1 MKFLCFNVF
10 VERPSAFPVPGI
22 LFWPYIAGAAILA
35 IGLTKISKGE
45 IQRASGRDKAVVFG
59 RLFLA
64 LPMAV
69 FGAEHLTIPQTI
81 APIVPSWIPW
91 HLFWVLLVGVAL
103 IAASLSITVKKLS
116 VLAATLLSA

>member
-1 MKFLCFNVF
+1 MKFLFLGLF
-10 VERPSAFPVPGI
+10 QSAAAPPSPGK
-22 LFWPYIAGAAILA
+22 LFWLYIAGTVILA
-35 IGLTKISKGE
+35 IGLARISRGE
-45 IQRASGRDKAVVFG
+45 IQQASRRDKAVVFG

-69 FGAEHLTIPQTI
+69 FGAEHLLIPQTI

-91 HLFWVLLVGVAL
+91 HVFWVLLVGVAL

-116 VLAATLLSA
+116 VLAATL